1 MVGNMK
7 VEFSETFI
15 KAASKLSGKMK
26 TSLQSTIL
34 EVENAQRID
43 EITDCKKLVDF
54 QYVYRIRV
62 GGYRAFFIF
71 HVQIKDDVVLFQYLL
86 PRGEAYGK
94 KSQENLRLKDI

>member
-1 MVGNMK
+1 M
-7 VEFSETFI
+7 
-15 KAASKLSGKMK
+15 SGKMK

-62 GGYRAFFIF
+62 GGYRAFLFFMFKSKTMWSCSNIF
-71 HVQIKDDVVLFQYLL
+71 CLVERLM
-86 PRGEAYGK
+86 A
-94 KSQENLRLKDI
+94 KSLKRI

>member
-1 MVGNMK
+1 MK
-7 VEFSETFI
+7 VEFSKTFI

-71 HVQIKDDVVLFQYLL
+71 HVESPQS
-86 PRGEAYGK
+86 P
-94 KSQENLRLKDI
+94 